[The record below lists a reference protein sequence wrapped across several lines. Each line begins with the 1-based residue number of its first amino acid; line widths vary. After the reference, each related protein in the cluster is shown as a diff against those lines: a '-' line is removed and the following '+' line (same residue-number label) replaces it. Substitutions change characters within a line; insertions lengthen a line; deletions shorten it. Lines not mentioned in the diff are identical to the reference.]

1 MLLKN
6 ICSRNRRGENGMAEK
21 STFIK
26 LDRNI
31 IKWRWYKD
39 INTFKVFIHLLIIAN
54 IVDNGFEA
62 IIIHRGQAAKSYRTI
77 ADETGLT
84 EMQVRTAIKHLK
96 CTGEVTQAVHPKY
109 SVFTL
114 VNYEKYQDVTRN
126 LTGKQQ
132 ADNKQVTGKQQQ
144 SKNIRIKEE
153 KNIPACAS
161 EIDTL
166 KNRSF

>member
-1 MLLKN
+1 
-6 ICSRNRRGENGMAEK
+6 
-21 STFIK
+21 
-26 LDRNI
+26 
-31 IKWRWYKD
+31 
-39 INTFKVFIHLLIIAN
+39 
-54 IVDNGFEA
+54 
-62 IIIHRGQAAKSYRTI
+62 
-77 ADETGLT
+77 
-84 EMQVRTAIKHLK
+84 MQVRTAIKHLK

-126 LTGKQQ
+126 LTGKQH

-153 KNIPACAS
+153 KNIPACAP